1 MDKIP
6 YGQLESL
13 FLDVGNTMISINFD
27 WVCLELKKKGVNC
40 EPAVLQRAEAAS
52 RPIISDRMEDFREK
66 KGLEVFQLYLTMVFR
81 QLPAG
86 IISGESRI
94 SQIAADLVP
103 ILFSEGNAMR
113 LWSYVLPGV
122 HEALEQFKA
131 MGLQL
136 VVVSNA
142 DGSVER
148 QLMRDDLI
156 SYFDA
161 VIDSHIV
168 GFEKPDPRIFQHA
181 LDVSGAVAERTLYV
195 GDIYRIDV
203 VGARSAG
210 LHAILLDPYSDWP
223 DLDCP
228 KIPNLLALSKMIS
241 EQTS

>member
-27 WVCLELKKKGVNC
+27 WVCLELKKKGIRC
-40 EPAVLQRAEAAS
+40 EPGILQRAESAS
-52 RPIISDRMEDFREK
+52 RPIISDRMEEFKGK
-66 KGLEVFQLYLTMVFR
+66 KGLEIPQLYLTMVFS
-81 QLPAG
+81 QLPTG
-86 IISGESRI
+86 TISEESRI
-94 SQIAADLVP
+94 SQIAAELIPVLYP
-103 ILFSEGNAMR
+103 EGDAMR

-122 HEALEQFKA
+122 REALEQFKE

-148 QLMRDDLI
+148 QLKRDDI
-156 SYFDA
+156 RSYFDA

-181 LDVSGAVAERTLYV
+181 LDVSGAAAERTLYV
-195 GDIYRIDV
+195 GDIYGIDV

-210 LHAILLDPYSDWP
+210 LHAVLLDPYSDWP

-228 KIPNLLALSKMIS
+228 KIPDLPTLSRMIS
-241 EQTS
+241 DQTS